1 MITNPPT
8 SADRLRVPV
17 RCAELG
23 LLIGL
28 LAACGPNLPISPSPT
43 GTLSPTPVDAAG
55 LVVLMSGAGTAR
67 LALVGP
73 GNQVTSIPV
82 AGDAT
87 WLSASA
93 TGTLLITTETG
104 ALQTGTITNDA
115 PAWSPLTP
123 VANDLHR
130 PLQFGAL
137 SPDGR

>member
-1 MITNPPT
+1 MITNPPNST
-8 SADRLRVPV
+8 DRLRVPV
-17 RCAELG
+17 RCAELGLLIG

-43 GTLSPTPVDAAG
+43 GTLTPTPRDAAG

-104 ALQTGTITNDA
+104 ALQTGTIT
-115 PAWSPLTP
+115 
-123 VANDLHR
+123 
-130 PLQFGAL
+130 
-137 SPDGR
+137 